1 MQSSFNL
8 PSAELIPDRILEG
21 EKMKLTI
28 FTPTYNRAY
37 ILGRLYDSLRS
48 QTCKEFEWLIIDDG
62 STDDTERLVEGWM
75 GKQNTFPIRYYKK
88 ENGGK
93 HRAINDALDLAQG
106 KLFLCVDSD
115 DLLTEDAVAQISE
128 WENTLESP
136 TSYCCMGGNMGD
148 LKGNPVNPSI
158 EQEYIDCTFFDRYP
172 RKENNYQIVGHDR
185 AWVFYTDIHRQYKYP
200 EFPGE
205 KFMTEAVV
213 WNRMAQD
220 GYKLRCYNK
229 VIYLFAHQE
238 DGLTYASRENFHK
251 NPYGYGLWV
260 REMTEALA
268 RSTWEKVKRY
278 YSFCCELQGEYETEK
293 IADFLKISKMQAVLY
308 LKIHNLLMYLRRK
321 G

>member
-128 WENTLESP
+128 WENANDEKTICCIAGNWN
-136 TSYCCMGGNMGD
+136 YCGAEEE
-148 LKGNPVNPSI
+148 NPLF
-158 EQEYIDCTFFDRYP
+158 EQTPVIADFFDRYP
-172 RKENNYQIVGHDR
+172 RKNNHYFFIGHDR

-205 KFMTEAVV
+205 KFMTEAVA
-213 WNRMAQD
+213 WNRMAQN
-220 GYKLRCYNK
+220 GYRLLCYNRT
-229 VIYLFAHQE
+229 IYYCTHQE